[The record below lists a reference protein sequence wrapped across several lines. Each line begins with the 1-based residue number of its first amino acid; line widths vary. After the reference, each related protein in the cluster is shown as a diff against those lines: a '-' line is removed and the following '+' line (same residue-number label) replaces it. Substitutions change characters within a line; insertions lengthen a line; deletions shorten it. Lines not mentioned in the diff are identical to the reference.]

1 MGAFN
6 LVRNGLALFAGVAL
20 LDVIFEEFG
29 DSPSPKYSET
39 DSERRYR
46 ENVDKMAEMK
56 VDAVKEKMEKV
67 QKLAE
72 EKKQQYDELT
82 KEVREMLIK
91 VSKMV
96 EDRVSDDDNED
107 EEVVVEDEITNEEN
121 SEAKEPSNPLKW
133 MGIDKNVADETGAD
147 EAELTELRK
156 RLAELENKLKDKIL
170 ENAELKELQKN
181 LDAKTKETSEAE

>member
-20 LDVIFEEFG
+20 LDVILEEFG

-56 VDAVKEKMEKV
+56 VDAAKEKMEKV

-91 VSKMV
+91 LSKMV
-96 EDRVSDDDNED
+96 EDRVSDDDDED

-121 SEAKEPSNPLKW
+121 SEAEEKNNPLNW
-133 MGIDKNVADETGAD
+133 MGIDKNVADETDAD
-147 EAELTELRK
+147 ETELADLK
-156 RLAELENKLKDKIL
+156 KQLE
-170 ENAELKELQKN
+170 ELQKK
-181 LDAKTKETSEAE
+181 LAAKTKEISEEE

>member
-20 LDVIFEEFG
+20 LDVILEEFG

-96 EDRVSDDDNED
+96 EDRVSDDDDED

-121 SEAKEPSNPLKW
+121 SEAEEKNNPLNW
-133 MGIDKNVADETGAD
+133 MGIKKNVSDETDADETELAD
-147 EAELTELRK
+147 LK
-156 RLAELENKLKDKIL
+156 KQLE
-170 ENAELKELQKN
+170 ELQKK
-181 LDAKTKETSEAE
+181 LAAKTKETSEEE

>member
-20 LDVIFEEFG
+20 LDVILEEFG
-29 DSPSPKYSET
+29 DNPSPKYSET

-56 VDAVKEKMEKV
+56 VDAVKEKMEKA

-96 EDRVSDDDNED
+96 EDRVSDNEDED
-107 EEVVVEDEITNEEN
+107 EEVVIEDEITNEVN
-121 SEAKEPSNPLKW
+121 SEEKKNDEPLSWL
-133 MGIDKNVADETGAD
+133 GIKKNVSEEADAD
-147 EAELTELRK
+147 EAEL
-156 RLAELENKLKDKIL
+156 
-170 ENAELKELQKN
+170 AELKKQLEELQKK
-181 LDAKTKETSEAE
+181 LEAKTKETSEEE

>member
-20 LDVIFEEFG
+20 LDVILEEFG

-121 SEAKEPSNPLKW
+121 SEAEEKNNPLNW
-133 MGIDKNVADETGAD
+133 MGIKKNMSNETDADETELAD
-147 EAELTELRK
+147 LK
-156 RLAELENKLKDKIL
+156 KQLE
-170 ENAELKELQKN
+170 ELQKK
-181 LDAKTKETSEAE
+181 LAAKTKETSEAE

>member
-20 LDVIFEEFG
+20 LDVILEEFG

-133 MGIDKNVADETGAD
+133 MGIKKNMSNETDADETELAD
-147 EAELTELRK
+147 LK
-156 RLAELENKLKDKIL
+156 KQLE
-170 ENAELKELQKN
+170 ELQKK
-181 LDAKTKETSEAE
+181 LAAKTKETSEAE

>member
-6 LVRNGLALFAGVAL
+6 LVKNGLALVAGVAL
-20 LDVIFEEFG
+20 LDVILEEFG

-39 DSERRYR
+39 DRERRYR
-46 ENVDKMAEMK
+46 EGVDKLAEMK
-56 VDAVKEKMEKV
+56 VDAAKEKMEKA

-82 KEVREMLIK
+82 KEVRELLTK
-91 VSKMV
+91 VSKMT
-96 EDRVSDDDNED
+96 EGRVSDDED
-107 EEVVVEDEITNEEN
+107 EEVVTEDQVTDEEN
-121 SEAKEPSNPLKW
+121 SEAKEQSGPFGW
-133 MGIDKNVADETGAD
+133 MGIKKNVSDETGAD
-147 EAELTELRK
+147 EAELTELKK
-156 RLAELENKLKDKIL
+156 RLAELENELNDKIH

>member
-20 LDVIFEEFG
+20 LDVILEEFG

-56 VDAVKEKMEKV
+56 VDAAKEKMEKV

-91 VSKMV
+91 LSKMV
-96 EDRVSDDDNED
+96 EDRVSDDDDED

-133 MGIDKNVADETGAD
+133 MGIDKNVADETDAD
-147 EAELTELRK
+147 EIELAQLK
-156 RLAELENKLKDKIL
+156 KQLE
-170 ENAELKELQKN
+170 ELQKK
-181 LDAKTKETSEAE
+181 LAAKTKEISEEE

>member
-6 LVRNGLALFAGVAL
+6 LVKNGLALFAGVAL
-20 LDVIFEEFG
+20 LDVILEEFG
-29 DSPSPKYSET
+29 DNPSPKYSET

-96 EDRVSDDDNED
+96 EDRVSDDDDEDED

-133 MGIDKNVADETGAD
+133 MGIDKNVVDETDADETELAD
-147 EAELTELRK
+147 LK
-156 RLAELENKLKDKIL
+156 KQLE
-170 ENAELKELQKN
+170 ELQKK
-181 LDAKTKETSEAE
+181 LAAKTKETSEEE

>member
-20 LDVIFEEFG
+20 LDVILEEFG

>member
-20 LDVIFEEFG
+20 LDVILEEFG

-121 SEAKEPSNPLKW
+121 SEAEEKNNPLNW
-133 MGIDKNVADETGAD
+133 MGIKKNMSNETDADETELAD
-147 EAELTELRK
+147 LK
-156 RLAELENKLKDKIL
+156 KQLE
-170 ENAELKELQKN
+170 ELQKKFGCQN
-181 LDAKTKETSEAE
+181 QRNI